1 MATEIAKAREHIK
14 SSLDRVVNLNN
25 MPGSEL
31 LERISSLEKDNQ
43 DLRGIINGLQNLV
56 VSLEGRLN
64 KLDGGAS
71 EVTAAPSGKNNYIK
85 NEYLLK

>member
-1 MATEIAKAREHIK
+1 
-14 SSLDRVVNLNN
+14 

-43 DLRGIINGLQNLV
+43 DLRGIISGLQNLV

-64 KLDGGAS
+64 KLEGGAPKTIAT
-71 EVTAAPSGKNNYIK
+71 TAAPAKPGIFF
-85 NEYLLK
+85 